1 MKVLLV
7 SKEKTRENSR
17 RNKKPAFSVVA
28 YIVNTGQK
36 KFSCNFGTIDLTK
49 AKVGKKIKTN
59 TGTEFLVLEP
69 NVTDLLKKAGRG
81 PQIITEKDMAQV
93 AAVTGIANGWKCLD
107 AGSGSGFASIMLAN
121 FVRPAG
127 SVVTYEKLERN
138 YNIAKKNVE
147 YCGLEKI
154 IKLKNKPAEQFVEK
168 NLDLIHLD
176 MPLAEKLVKKCYA
189 ALKSGGWL
197 CVYSPHI
204 EQQIRARSA
213 MEKNGFIMVKTMET
227 IQRNWSS
234 LKGFTHPRPSGI
246 VHTGFITFG
255 RKF

>member
-1 MKVLLV
+1 M
-7 SKEKTRENSR
+7 
-17 RNKKPAFSVVA
+17 A

-154 IKLKNKPAEQFVEK
+154 IKLKPAPQ
-168 NLDLIHLD
+168 
-176 MPLAEKLVKKCYA
+176 
-189 ALKSGGWL
+189 KSGCSLALRKKLW
-197 CVYSPHI
+197 I
-204 EQQIRARSA
+204 EKASIPIQIKALAIPESTA
-213 MEKNGFIMVKTMET
+213 ISK
-227 IQRNWSS
+227 
-234 LKGFTHPRPSGI
+234 
-246 VHTGFITFG
+246 
-255 RKF
+255 